1 MVKRYPAQIG
11 SWAVNEA
18 PYNLPDLL
26 KVVKSAV
33 KVALNQSQRP
43 GILLSGGLDST
54 VLVLLAKEFSP
65 NVPCFTIGS
74 TFEHPDVKASV
85 RLAKEIGQK
94 LFVYLPSRKDKELAC
109 EQINT
114 NLPGDENVFLALQL
128 ASHFVTD
135 ILATDGI
142 DELMG
147 GYWEHARS
155 YLPTD
160 WFKSFWDRLEND
172 HLTPMFESAKQVGVN
187 IHWVNLDPDVVN
199 YISRIPLRLRVHGGV
214 TKQVWRALAHFIGVP
229 DWVIQRKKLG
239 FVNALDT

>member
-1 MVKRYPAQIG
+1 
-11 SWAVNEA
+11 
-18 PYNLPDLL
+18 L

-43 GILLSGGLDST
+43 GILLSGGLDSSI
-54 VLVLLAKEFSP
+54 LALLAKEFSP
-65 NVPCFTIGS
+65 NIPCFTIGS
-74 TFEHPDVKASV
+74 TCDHPDVVASMK
-85 RLAKEIGQK
+85 LAKEVGLK
-94 LFVYLPSRKDKELAC
+94 LFVYLPSRKDALVATT
-109 EQINT
+109 QIT
-114 NLPGDENVFLALQL
+114 TEFSGDENVFLTLQF

-147 GYWEHARS
+147 GYWQHVQ
-155 YLPTD
+155 PNIKPD
-160 WFKSFWDRLEND
+160 GFFKHFWNRLEYA

-187 IHWVNLDPDVVN
+187 IHWINLDPDVVN
-199 YISRIPLRLRVHGGV
+199 YISRIPLRLRVPGGV

>member
-1 MVKRYPAQIG
+1 MVKRYPVQIG

-18 PYNLPDLL
+18 SYNLPDLL

-54 VLVLLAKEFSP
+54 ILVLLARELDQ
-65 NVPCFTIGS
+65 NIPCFTIGS
-74 TFEHPDVKASV
+74 SFDHPDVVASM
-85 RLAKEIGQK
+85 RLAKEFDLK
-94 LFVYLPSRKDKELAC
+94 LFVYLPTRKDVELAC
-109 EQINT
+109 EKIKT
-114 NLPGDENVFLALQL
+114 NLPGDEIVFLALQF

-147 GYWEHARS
+147 GYWEHAQS
-155 YLPTD
+155 LLPTN
-160 WFKSFWDRLEND
+160 WFRIFWDKLESD

-187 IHWVNLDPDVVN
+187 IHWVNLDPNVIS
-199 YISRIPLRLRVHGGV
+199 YISRIPLRDRVRDGI
-214 TKQVWRALAHFIGVP
+214 TKQAWRDLVRLVGVP
-229 DWVIQRKKLG
+229 EWVIQRKKLG
-239 FVNALDT
+239 FLNALY